1 MGLVTPPHFHESTLV
16 ARGGR
21 APRKSDDFRQS
32 RHTLGGR
39 HSMPQLPAGV
49 LYGVPAL
56 LAGQIVLTMAEQI
69 PADAGWAGFT
79 AGLLGTAG
87 GMLMGFGAR
96 QIRPGWRLS
105 TAFAGGGFLALF
117 GRPFFG

>member
-1 MGLVTPPHFHESTLV
+1 
-16 ARGGR
+16 
-21 APRKSDDFRQS
+21 
-32 RHTLGGR
+32 
-39 HSMPQLPAGV
+39 MPQLPAGV

-69 PADAGWAGFT
+69 PADAGWAGFA

-87 GMLMGFGAR
+87 VMLMVFGAR

-105 TAFAGGGFLALF
+105 TVFGSGGFLELF
-117 GRPFFG
+117 GEHFLDSVPALAWPVWMAGVALLTVGWLVAARDVWRLARLP

>member
-1 MGLVTPPHFHESTLV
+1 
-16 ARGGR
+16 
-21 APRKSDDFRQS
+21 
-32 RHTLGGR
+32 
-39 HSMPQLPAGV
+39 MPQLPAGV

-69 PADAGWAGFT
+69 PADAGWAGFA

-87 GMLMGFGAR
+87 VMLMVFGAR

-105 TAFAGGGFLALF
+105 ILFGSGGFLELF
-117 GRPFFG
+117 GEHFLDSMPVLAWPRVDGRRRSLDRRLAGRGARRLASGSPAVRAP